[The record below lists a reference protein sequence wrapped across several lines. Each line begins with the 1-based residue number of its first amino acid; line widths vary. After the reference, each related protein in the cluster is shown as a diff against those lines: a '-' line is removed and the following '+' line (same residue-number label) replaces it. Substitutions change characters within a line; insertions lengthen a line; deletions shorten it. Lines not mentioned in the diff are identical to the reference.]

1 MHVYDYTRDPELD
14 HHNYGDYIYQNTDL
28 DLYSK
33 FGNIVVAVM
42 VIVLA
47 MILHKQQKRN
57 CREKFIHEVKAA
69 EHKDAAVPTSLKC
82 MRVCSLNY
90 IRVLL
95 AHYICWK
102 FLYWR

>member
-1 MHVYDYTRDPELD
+1 MRELYYIGLTALRVLLHVYDYTRDPELD

-47 MILHKQQKRN
+47 MILYKQQKRN
-57 CREKFIHEVKAA
+57 CREKFIHEVKAE
-69 EHKDAAVPTSLKC
+69 EHKDAAAAHKPELYVSLL
-82 MRVCSLNY
+82 S
-90 IRVLL
+90 
-95 AHYICWK
+95 
-102 FLYWR
+102 